1 MMTRMQRAV
10 LFMMAAVLAAG
21 QDQTVSFGTTVVVPG
36 GLEGIVYHI
45 PKNSKAIPNLSK
57 IKPQGKIYVSTLNVP
72 LRDFTEG
79 FPGVTKRQEWFAIDY
94 TGRFWIQK
102 PGLYRFALTS
112 DDGSRLDIDD
122 QTVVDNDGIHPALT
136 KSASVEL
143 NGGIHRIRV
152 QYFQGPR
159 LQVALVL
166 EIAGPDDPE
175 QALRVFSTDEFKPPA
190 NPEDWKFPGQQQAT
204 RPR

>member
-1 MMTRMQRAV
+1 MIVRIERGLLFLVISAV
-10 LFMMAAVLAAG
+10 LVSG
-21 QDQTVSFGTTVVVPG
+21 QEQTVSFGTTVVVPG
-36 GLEGIVYHI
+36 GLEGVIYHI
-45 PKNSKAIPNLSK
+45 SSRSKAIPDLRK
-57 IKPQGKIYVSTLNVP
+57 IKPRGKIYVSTLNIP

-94 TGRFWIQK
+94 TGRFWIEK

-122 QTVVDNDGIHPALT
+122 RTVVDNDGIHPAYT
-136 KSASVEL
+136 KSGSVEL
-143 NGGIHRIRV
+143 SGGIHRIRV

-166 EIAGPDDPE
+166 QIAGPVVAGQDAE
-175 QALRVFSTDEFKPPA
+175 MRVFSTDEFKPPA
-190 NPEDWKFPGQQQAT
+190 NPEDWKFPN
-204 RPR
+204 R